1 MFCYGKYDIIISV
14 KWLIDANMHIKRS
27 VNMSGKVCY
36 NNLFKLLIDKGLK
49 KSELAKMCSLS
60 SPTMAKLSKN
70 EYVSMDVLVRICR
83 GLDCSLN
90 DIVEIVNHEER

>member
-1 MFCYGKYDIIISV
+1 M
-14 KWLIDANMHIKRS
+14 N
-27 VNMSGKVCY
+27 NVCY

-49 KSELAKMCSLS
+49 KSDLAKLCNLS

-83 GLDCSLN
+83 GLDCSLD
-90 DIVEIVNHEER
+90 DIVEVVALKENV

>member
-1 MFCYGKYDIIISV
+1 MNNVS
-14 KWLIDANMHIKRS
+14 
-27 VNMSGKVCY
+27 Y

-49 KSELAKMCSLS
+49 KSDLARMCNLS

-83 GLDCSLN
+83 GLDCTFD
-90 DIVEIVNHEER
+90 DIVEIIKKEK

>member
-1 MFCYGKYDIIISV
+1 M
-14 KWLIDANMHIKRS
+14 N
-27 VNMSGKVCY
+27 NVCY

-49 KSELAKMCSLS
+49 KSDLARMCNLS

-83 GLDCSLN
+83 RLDCTLDDIIEVIKLSNASEAKN
-90 DIVEIVNHEER
+90 D

>member
-1 MFCYGKYDIIISV
+1 MQ
-14 KWLIDANMHIKRS
+14 IKRS

-49 KSELAKMCSLS
+49 KSELARMCNLS

-70 EYVSMDVLVRICR
+70 EYVSMDVLVRICQE
-83 GLDCSLN
+83 LDCRIEN
-90 DIVEIVNHEER
+90 IMEIRPRNK

>member
-1 MFCYGKYDIIISV
+1 M
-14 KWLIDANMHIKRS
+14 N
-27 VNMSGKVCY
+27 NVCY

-49 KSELAKMCSLS
+49 KSDLARMCNLS

-83 GLDCSLN
+83 GLDCSLG
-90 DIVEIVNHEER
+90 DIVEVVALKENA